1 VAKFISTLTAGV
13 AIGLVAVALGST
25 TELLIWHKKYRLD
38 IIFRAYG
45 EHGMLLALAFHL
57 VWVTTLVLIAAALV
71 RGWRYQD
78 AAPHCRRRLELCC
91 LRLSSDFSRV
101 ICPGGI

>member
-1 VAKFISTLTAGV
+1 MAKFISTLTAGV

-45 EHGMLLALAFHL
+45 ENGMLLALSFHL
-57 VWVTTLVLIAAALV
+57 VWVTALVLIAAALV
-71 RGWRYQD
+71 RL
-78 AAPHCRRRLELCC
+78 P
-91 LRLSSDFSRV
+91 S
-101 ICPGGI
+101 